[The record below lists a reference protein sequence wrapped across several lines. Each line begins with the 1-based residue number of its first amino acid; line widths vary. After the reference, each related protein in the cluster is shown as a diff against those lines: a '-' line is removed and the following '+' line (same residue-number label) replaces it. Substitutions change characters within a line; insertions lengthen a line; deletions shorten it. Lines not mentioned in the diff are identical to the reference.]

1 MSINDKNLHENE
13 EELQSRQDQG
23 ADNQSFEEENP
34 FAEGNGAE
42 EEDIPQDAPSPKS
55 ETEQL
60 SDALSEQ
67 KDKYVRLL
75 AEFENY
81 KRRTAKERIELIQTA
96 GKDIIVSLLD
106 ILDDCDRA
114 EKQMQ
119 QDTDINHVKEG
130 SLLVFNKFRKTLQ
143 SKGVKAMDSQD
154 QDFDVETQEAIAE
167 VPGTP
172 EQSGK
177 VIDVIQKGYLLNDKL
192 IRFAKVVVG
201 K

>member
-1 MSINDKNLHENE
+1 MSANDNKHQTNDDQLQENQGINP
-13 EELQSRQDQG
+13 
-23 ADNQSFEEENP
+23 DNQQEQADTSSQEQADTTAENAAQQEP
-34 FAEGNGAE
+34 AI
-42 EEDIPQDAPSPKS
+42 D
-55 ETEQL
+55 EQQQAA
-60 SDALSEQ
+60 DALAEQ
-67 KDKYVRLL
+67 KDKYIRLM

-81 KRRTAKERIELIQTA
+81 KRRTAKERIELMQTA

-106 ILDDCDRA
+106 VLDDCDRA
-114 EKQMQ
+114 EKQMA

-130 SLLVFNKFRKTLQ
+130 SLLVFNKFRKTIEA
-143 SKGVKAMDSQD
+143 KGVKAINTIGA
-154 QDFDVETQEAIAE
+154 DFDVESQEAIAE

-177 VIDVIQKGYLLNDKL
+177 VIDEIQKGYTLNDKL